1 MHPGGYFAW
10 GCFRYFGWE
19 PVMTTFY
26 SAAQR
31 TISKLADPVNPLE
44 TILGHQ
50 WAKLPFGNAHD
61 LP

>member
-1 MHPGGYFAW
+1 
-10 GCFRYFGWE
+10 
-19 PVMTTFY
+19 MTTFY